1 MFLDELCSIAD
12 QHHLDHIGSFF
23 TTKSEESATAM
34 STPAAMGVG
43 AGIATVVG
51 IGAYA
56 GWRTVSKW
64 SLRDSSTQAP
74 DFDPSTTPTG
84 SRRGG
89 TTPVMG
95 ETGDP
100 SEFLSPT
107 PAGKVQKNRRGR
119 FF

>member
-1 MFLDELCSIAD
+1 MLLDEIC
-12 QHHLDHIGSFF
+12 HHWDTSFGS
-23 TTKSEESATAM
+23 SSSQPAL
-34 STPAAMGVG
+34 STPAAIGIG
-43 AGIATVVG
+43 AGVASVVG
-51 IGAYA
+51 VGAYA

-64 SLRDSSTQAP
+64 SLRDSGVQVP
-74 DFDPSTTPTG
+74 EFDPSITPTG

-107 PAGKVQKNRRGR
+107 PAGRVQKNQRAR